1 MRNFA
6 LMWRQLHQHGNRWTS
21 RCEIKGDFP
30 VIAESFLPLLLLQG
44 FLSASQWGI
53 QDTAK
58 RPDPIHWEAL
68 ISHVMSRDLFTSNR
82 VTLYL
87 NKGHP
92 FPKVEWKQT
101 AAHSGTTLGGV
112 TDFYSVHI
120 EICSVL
126 SFSSIRQALFPCYFY
141 FKRTQPKLY
150 ANPFKGV
157 NTQVSPRIKWT
168 EFTSVAATLSLGLLD
183 EDLQMNKTEN
193 PFLPHCSTGREKV
206 G

>member
-1 MRNFA
+1 
-6 LMWRQLHQHGNRWTS
+6 MWNQGRLSCDCWIISSFVTATGL
-21 RCEIKGDFP
+21 P
-30 VIAESFLPLLLLQG
+30 VQQVNGAFRILLRGQIL
-44 FLSASQWGI
+44 F
-53 QDTAK
+53 T
-58 RPDPIHWEAL
+58 EAL
-68 ISHVMSRDLFTSNR
+68 ISHVMSRDLFTSNT